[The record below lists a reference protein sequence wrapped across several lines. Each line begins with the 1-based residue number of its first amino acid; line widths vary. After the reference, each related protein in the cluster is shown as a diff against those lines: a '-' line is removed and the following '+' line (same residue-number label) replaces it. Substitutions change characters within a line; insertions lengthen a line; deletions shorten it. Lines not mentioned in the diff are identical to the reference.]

1 MGLFSKLFNL
11 NTNEEYDNKI
21 KDNNDFY
28 MEIEDIFTITG
39 RGTVL
44 VGNIK
49 SGTVYLND
57 KIYINNIETKV
68 LGIEMFRKK
77 LDYATSGDNVGLLL
91 ENINRNDIKRGDIVR
106 K

>member
-11 NTNEEYDNKI
+11 NTNEEYDNRI

>member
-11 NTNEEYDNKI
+11 NTNEEYDNRI

-68 LGIEMFRKK
+68 LGI
-77 LDYATSGDNVGLLL
+77 
-91 ENINRNDIKRGDIVR
+91 
-106 K
+106 

>member
-77 LDYATSGDNVGLLL
+77 LDYATSGDNVGL
-91 ENINRNDIKRGDIVR
+91 
-106 K
+106 

>member
-39 RGTVL
+39 RGTVI